1 VLIKAYDYRQL
12 RKTTSTNLSLEVRHM
27 TVVEFLLVAG
37 TLGICTGVWTT
48 LVVIVSQNRR
58 ANDMALNNARPKIGR
73 RSKKDAS

>member
-1 VLIKAYDYRQL
+1 
-12 RKTTSTNLSLEVRHM
+12 M
-27 TVVEFLLVAG
+27 TVVELLLVVG

-48 LVVIVSQNRR
+48 LAVIVSQNRK